1 MSQTVTGCAS
11 NCADC
16 PMAANP
22 VTDPVRILERLPARL
37 FNRQPPAPGIQ
48 GAQFPVQLDV
58 TQFGELPA
66 GEPTPQYEIARIIAA
81 EKDRFVGTWRHAV
94 ALQHGLGLLTVDPD
108 TGQVKGQCPRAA
120 GVDLDRVGE
129 QFGIGRPLGFTDC
142 CYWRLVLLMLFKPA
156 TTLWLIREIAELYTG
171 VRPMVVEQPARLILI
186 WPGDEGDA
194 FLDQDWFLNQN
205 TFLGG
210 EGAGVDSDE
219 SDLFLDNPADP
230 KTFATF
236 LSDGSG
242 IRAGGLS
249 LQQAIGTVKSAGVFV
264 QYQDLP
270 QFTAGGCYG
279 ASLRGPIGGEF
290 FVS

>member
-37 FNRQPPAPGIQ
+37 FNRQPPAPGIS

-66 GEPTPQYEIARIIAA
+66 GEPTPQYEIARIVAA
-81 EKDRFVGTWRHAV
+81 EKDRFVGAWRHAV

-129 QFGIGRPLGFTDC
+129 QFGVGRPAGFTDC
-142 CYWRLVLLMLFKPA
+142 CYWRLVLLMLFQPG
-156 TTLWLIREIAELYTG
+156 TTRWLIQEVAELYTG
-171 VRPMVVEQPARLILI
+171 VRPMVVEEPAKLILS
-186 WPGDEGDA
+186 WPSADDGDA
-194 FLDQDWFLNQN
+194 FFDQDWFIGHNFHL
-205 TFLGG
+205 FG
-210 EGAGVDSDE
+210 EGVTFDSDL
-219 SDLFLDNPADP
+219 SDFYLDSPGNAD
-230 KTFATF
+230 TFATF
-236 LSDGSG
+236 LS
-242 IRAGGLS
+242 AG
-249 LQQAIGTVKSAGVFV
+249 AIGAAGLTLKRAIDTIKSAGVYV
-264 QYQDLP
+264 EYQDLP
-270 QFTAGGCYG
+270 RLSAGCFG
-279 ASLRGPIGGEF
+279 AAGRQPIDGDF